1 MSLGSVLLFDIVP
14 YDSYTTAIGYTGVF
28 MGIGT
33 IIGPP
38 FTGYFYTMSQ
48 NYTIT
53 FCTAAG
59 SALLCGI
66 LYLSANILNTRNRN
80 EMEN

>member
-66 LYLSANILNTRNRN
+66 LYLSANILNT
-80 EMEN
+80 